1 MELNSLNISNGTILF
16 KEYKIKKRFLNNTN
30 NLQVY
35 LAEKINTKQ
44 MFIIKLEQKESNKKG
59 LIETE
64 SYILSKIKS
73 LGIPT
78 IEQIGYYNQKT
89 IISIQAK
96 HGFTLSEIFDKFYR
110 HFNIKDITMIAI
122 QILEKIKF
130 IHSKNIIY
138 SNINLGNLYINFSRF
153 QNIIYL
159 TDFTRAIKC
168 DNINSAKNNYNR
180 NNLIFSSI
188 NSMKGIKI
196 YKKDDL
202 ESLGYLLI
210 FLLKGGLPWELLAFN
225 LDINEE
231 EKVLQIFQIKKNYL
245 LGILYE
251 GIPEEFK
258 LFINYIK
265 NLPINH
271 EIDYNYCFNLFY
283 TVFKKN
289 NIINDGIFSWYQ
301 EKRNNKNVNKERIK
315 SYFKFLKQKRFL
327 QRKTSDNIIFD
338 KSKLFNNDNNENSLT
353 YLKKSNS
360 CFLNIYYNTHFNNNK
375 SNINS
380 HKNKKNS
387 IIFSDEG
394 RDYSI
399 EGQIEQDIKMKTI
412 SKRRTKKINL
422 NLNKTI
428 SNCFN
433 QNNENYI
440 YKTKVNTGKKKISI
454 INVIKKQQQLFTDNS
469 INNIPYIQMEKN
481 DKINLFTRNS
491 SNRVFKTH
499 NTSLKKIKSN
509 TKFINDLMNKTKK
522 TIEKRKSLNEPKK
535 IQNRT
540 LKIRQESKKEINGI
554 KKIKKVNKTSSKKNT
569 NFNNILRNNIFF
581 SNFPKIKKNYSNTNI
596 KYRTNSNNKFYTIIN
611 NSISQ
616 LNLVQ
621 NISNIYFAKTFFDR
635 KSTKKYTKPYT
646 YITNTENT
654 KSKLKNEKNI
664 KNLILKINGNK
675 KQEKIKKIKVKKE
688 KENSFNDYYLIN

>member
-130 IHSKNIIY
+130 IHFKNIIY
-138 SNINLGNLYINFSRF
+138 FNIKLGNLYINFSRF

-168 DNINSAKNNYNR
+168 DNINSAKNSFNR

-202 ESLGYLLI
+202 ESLGYLLL

-231 EKVLQIFQIKKNYL
+231 EKALQIFQIKKNYL

-399 EGQIEQDIKMKTI
+399 EGQIEQDIKLKTI

-422 NLNKTI
+422 NLNRTI
-428 SNCFN
+428 NNCFN

-440 YKTKVNTGKKKISI
+440 YKTKVNTNKKKISI
-454 INVIKKQQQLFTDNS
+454 INIMKNQQQLFTEYS
-469 INNIPYIQMEKN
+469 INNIPYIHMEKN
-481 DKINLFTRNS
+481 DKINLFKRNS
-491 SNRVFKTH
+491 SKRVFKTH

-509 TKFINDLMNKTKK
+509 IKFINDLMNKTKK
-522 TIEKRKSLNEPKK
+522 TLEKTKSLNEPKK

-581 SNFPKIKKNYSNTNI
+581 SNFSKIKKNYSNTNI

-621 NISNIYFAKTFFDR
+621 NISNIYFAKTFFAR

-664 KNLILKINGNK
+664 KNLILKINENK

>member
-16 KEYKIKKRFLNNTN
+16 KEYKIKKHLLNNTN
-30 NLQVY
+30 YFQVY
-35 LAEKINTKQ
+35 LAENINTKQ

-138 SNINLGNLYINFSRF
+138 SNVNPDNLYINFSRF

-202 ESLGYLLI
+202 ESLGYLLL
-210 FLLKGGLPWELLAFN
+210 FLLKGGLPWELLTFN

-231 EKVLQIFQIKKNYL
+231 EKALQIFQIKKNYL

-360 CFLNIYYNTHFNNNK
+360 CFLNIYYKTHFNKDK
-375 SNINS
+375 SDINT

-399 EGQIEQDIKMKTI
+399 EGQIEQDIKLKTI

-422 NLNKTI
+422 NLNRTI
-428 SNCFN
+428 NNCFN

-469 INNIPYIQMEKN
+469 INNIPYIHMEKN
-481 DKINLFTRNS
+481 DKINLFKRNS

-509 TKFINDLMNKTKK
+509 IKFINDLMNKTKK
-522 TIEKRKSLNEPKK
+522 TLEKTKSLNEPKK

-540 LKIRQESKKEINGI
+540 LKIRQESIKEINGM

>member
-1 MELNSLNISNGTILF
+1 MELNSLNLSNGTILF

-202 ESLGYLLI
+202 ESLGYLLL

-231 EKVLQIFQIKKNYL
+231 EKAHRIFQIKKNYL

-399 EGQIEQDIKMKTI
+399 EGQIEQDIKLKTI

-422 NLNKTI
+422 NLNRTI

-454 INVIKKQQQLFTDNS
+454 INVIK
-469 INNIPYIQMEKN
+469 
-481 DKINLFTRNS
+481 INLFKRNS
-491 SNRVFKTH
+491 SKRVFKTH
-499 NTSLKKIKSN
+499 NTSLKKLKSN
-509 TKFINDLMNKTKK
+509 IKFINDLMNKTKK

-635 KSTKKYTKPYT
+635 KSTKKFTKPYT
-646 YITNTENT
+646 YITNTENN